1 MGLPEVEAGVAPAT
15 GGAESFEAF
24 YVREYPAVVRLA
36 YALSGSRLVAEDIAQ
51 DAFLRA
57 FHDWQRIRRPS
68 AWVRKVAVRRAGRTV
83 QRRLLEA
90 RALARLVAG
99 RGPAVAELPEPD
111 AEVWRAVRAL
121 PRRQAQVIALR
132 YVTDAPVAEIARTLG
147 LAEGT
152 VKAQLHRGRQ
162 ALAARLATA
171 GGRTTMT
178 DERLHRAAVALERSV
193 AELDVQRRLEE
204 LGRRHRRRRLTSLA
218 MALVVSTAV
227 LGGAVAAV
235 RRGRGPEP
243 AAGPTAAPP
252 ARVVAT
258 LPLPGTPVAVAVG
271 AGGVWVVAADRNQ
284 VVRLDPGTGRVVAT
298 VPLPVGPAQLA
309 LAPDALWV
317 LSPPDNSVSR
327 IDPATGRVVATVPVG
342 REASGLALAAGSV
355 WVSSA
360 LDDEVI
366 RIDAATNRVAATI
379 PTGRA
384 PGALAVA
391 GGSVW
396 VALPERG
403 GLGRVDPAGNRLTV
417 VRVPRC
423 CVGGLAGGEG
433 ALWAANAW
441 DGTLVRLDPRSG
453 RVLARTALPLAA
465 AQHPWQVAAGDGAV
479 WVTSA
484 SDRLG
489 VARVLWRV
497 GPATGRLAGSMTLGP
512 ASSRRI
518 PDAVATGDGTLWV
531 ASGDGGA
538 VLRLAPRP

>member
-83 QRRLLEA
+83 QRRLREA

-132 YVTDAPVAEIARTLG
+132 YVTTPRWPRSPGRSAWP
-147 LAEGT
+147 
-152 VKAQLHRGRQ
+152 RGRSRPSSTG
-162 ALAARLATA
+162 AARPWRPASPPP

-489 VARVLWRV
+489 TARVLWRV